1 MTETDLLIS
10 SVVTLSILLWDVK
23 LQDNFELCI
32 FGPQDNFVSDRICYK
47 ICYFKGFS
55 VNVWLFMISFRRTF
69 CVLG

>member
-32 FGPQDNFVSDRICYK
+32 FGPQDRLCK
-47 ICYFKGFS
+47 
-55 VNVWLFMISFRRTF
+55 R
-69 CVLG
+69 